1 MTFYL
6 ESCIEWFDGFL
17 MSIFFIYLL
26 CWPMLQFKLII
37 CGCFFER
44 LISFEIT
51 LVFLFDYTN
60 FYFDALRLNYLDL
73 FEAKFIDFINPLEAF
88 GDTKQLGP
96 ATELFILVNSVID
109 NCLSYFFELHKV
121 KLLPFDFWWAWT
133 TYAFKISLLLL
144 WTIWLFKVNCLR
156 LYCWLFRFY
165 FCTYMCSS

>member
-1 MTFYL
+1 
-6 ESCIEWFDGFL
+6 
-17 MSIFFIYLL
+17 
-26 CWPMLQFKLII
+26 MLQFKLII

-121 KLLPFDFWWAWT
+121 KLLPFDF
-133 TYAFKISLLLL
+133 
-144 WTIWLFKVNCLR
+144 
-156 LYCWLFRFY
+156 
-165 FCTYMCSS
+165 